1 MSTPQLVDLFA
12 VLPHDHVVDLM
23 ALLPKPLAGRIQAI
37 LSEREVT
44 ALELQSPDY
53 CALQREALAG
63 DVLAELRRS
72 GRDPHTLSYLYVVEG
87 EEQLLVGVVDL
98 RELLLAPDATPIGDI
113 MTAPVIAAE
122 ADDLRDDLQEMFAKY
137 HFRLLPVVDARDH
150 MLGVVRYADIMKG
163 VVTKARG

>member
-1 MSTPQLVDLFA
+1 
-12 VLPHDHVVDLM
+12 
-23 ALLPKPLAGRIQAI
+23 
-37 LSEREVT
+37 
-44 ALELQSPDY
+44 
-53 CALQREALAG
+53 
-63 DVLAELRRS
+63 
-72 GRDPHTLSYLYVVEG
+72 VEG